1 MKEYSFKIL
10 AQLYF
15 CFDHD
20 ACTEILGG
28 ILTKTYTPSDFEN
41 IPTTSFVPFSIVNY
55 SFHSDDM
62 GFGYRRP
69 RKPPSQP
76 VTRFD
81 TSLSTLTAK
90 FIALVRGSDGC
101 VDLNDAATTLGV
113 QKRRIYDITN
123 VLEGL

>member
-1 MKEYSFKIL
+1 MSFGHHF
-10 AQLYF
+10 F
-15 CFDHD
+15 C
-20 ACTEILGG
+20 
-28 ILTKTYTPSDFEN
+28 
-41 IPTTSFVPFSIVNY
+41 
-55 SFHSDDM
+55 SDDM

-123 VLEGL
+123 VLEGLYDVL